1 MIRTIFDNTQYENI
15 TEEQKIKW
23 IDLLS
28 PSHTEIKNICNKYN
42 LDVEFL
48 TAALDPNERARHEI
62 DNGKMLLII
71 RFPVE
76 NISETEDEEPEQEEY
91 YDLPYRTYPMGV
103 ILAPNIIITVSL
115 VENPIIDSLIT
126 TIERK
131 QNFTPTDFVLYIFH
145 KVSLMF
151 LKYLREIDEAIQ
163 TIEKDLHQYM
173 QNEDILKLLHYQKVL
188 VYFSTSLRNNDFVL
202 KRLRNSSIMRDATE
216 TQIEFYEDIQIDM
229 AQAVET
235 ANIYSDIIMKIAD
248 AFSSIISN
256 NLNQVMK
263 TLTALTLAIALPTLI
278 SSIYGM
284 NIKLPLQNHPYAF
297 EIIIV
302 FSLSILVLGFW
313 WINKKF

>member
-1 MIRTIFDNTQYENI
+1 MIRVLFDNTTENI
-15 TEEQKIKW
+15 PAENKIKW

-28 PSHTEIKNICNKYN
+28 PSHTEIKKVCKAYD

-76 NISETEDEEPEQEEY
+76 NEEEESPENEDEET
-91 YDLPYRTYPMGV
+91 YDLPYRTYPMGI

-115 VENPIIDSLIT
+115 VENPIIESLAT
-126 TIERK
+126 TIERR
-131 QNFTPTDFVLYIFH
+131 QEFNVTDFVLYTFH

-151 LKYLREIDEAIQ
+151 LKFLREIDEAIQ
-163 TIEKDLHQYM
+163 TIEKDLQQYM
-173 QNEDILKLLHYQKVL
+173 QNDDILRLLHYQKVL

-202 KRLRNSSIMRDATE
+202 KRLRNSSIMREATG

-284 NIKLPLQNHPYAF
+284 NIKLPLQDNPYAF
-297 EIIIV
+297 EIIILL
-302 FSLSILVLGFW
+302 SLSILIIGFW